1 MPSGAA
7 AHLAL
12 MRATSRKGA
21 GHIVELDTRQDPD
34 DGLDAAPATLAES
47 LGPRLGPAATFAT
60 TEHFNLQTARAI
72 TVSEAN
78 GRASVYLAALSGNLI
93 ALPSM
98 PTGQRRSTG
107 PPSSTHVGGRP
118 TRREGARPFAHA
130 CVSLDAR
137 ARSRSRPWATV
148 RGGEIACWRRRSAR
162 YSGDQT

>member
-1 MPSGAA
+1 MLSGAA

-12 MRATSRKGA
+12 MRGTSWKGA

-34 DGLDAAPATLAES
+34 DGRDSAPATLAES
-47 LGPRLGPAATFAT
+47 LGPAATFAT

-137 ARSRSRPWATV
+137 ARSR
-148 RGGEIACWRRRSAR
+148 
-162 YSGDQT
+162 